1 LTGGPRH
8 LRRGIAFLLDCGY
21 IVPTNQTEISMA
33 TKTKDWKFRVAED
46 EDKLVKA
53 AVDSSDTKFSSFVR
67 SAAVAEAH
75 RVLAD
80 RRSFELDPAA
90 WEEFSDL
97 LERPAEV
104 PEGLV
109 ELFSKPSAFK

>member
-1 LTGGPRH
+1 MRRWRSTLAKATEVRKTA
-8 LRRGIAFLLDCGY
+8 LRRSALVSTGRAAAIG
-21 IVPTNQTEISMA
+21 
-33 TKTKDWKFRVAED
+33 KFRVAED

-80 RRSFELDPAA
+80 KRSFELDQDA
-90 WEEFSDL
+90 WEELSEL
-97 LERPAEV
+97 LERPAKV
-104 PEGLV
+104 PEGLE
-109 ELFSKPSAFK
+109 ELFSKPSVFK

>member
-1 LTGGPRH
+1 
-8 LRRGIAFLLDCGY
+8 
-21 IVPTNQTEISMA
+21 MA

-46 EDKLVKA
+46 EDELVKA

-80 RRSFELDPAA
+80 RRSFELDQDA
-90 WEEFSDL
+90 WEEFSEL
-97 LERPAEV
+97 LERPARV
-104 PEGLV
+104 PEGLA
-109 ELFSKPSAFK
+109 ELFSKPSVFK